1 MSKKTL
7 LEEATVR
14 RFMKLANVSTLSD
27 QLISEMGYGHMGA
40 RDEEEGEDVE
50 MADEAP
56 EAPEDMGPEEGP
68 AMADEA
74 PEADA
79 DEVEITEEDRD
90 ALAAAIAVLEKIT
103 GGEADAGGEE
113 MDMGMDEPMADEPMA
128 DEPMADEE
136 EEPMME
142 MGHEEDEKPM
152 KEGAD
157 LSTKGSAGKGTFS
170 GQKDHKLS
178 KAKTQGLAGQGS
190 VMEEGEESDD
200 EEEPLDEVE
209 LVDEADLVNEVTRRV
224 AERLRAV
231 LKKRK

>member
-1 MSKKTL
+1 
-7 LEEATVR
+7 
-14 RFMKLANVSTLSD
+14 
-27 QLISEMGYGHMGA
+27 
-40 RDEEEGEDVE
+40 
-50 MADEAP
+50 
-56 EAPEDMGPEEGP
+56 
-68 AMADEA
+68 
-74 PEADA
+74 
-79 DEVEITEEDRD
+79 
-90 ALAAAIAVLEKIT
+90 
-103 GGEADAGGEE
+103 
-113 MDMGMDEPMADEPMA
+113 
-128 DEPMADEE
+128 
-136 EEPMME
+136 MME

>member
-56 EAPEDMGPEEGP
+56 EAPEDMGHEEGP

-113 MDMGMDEPMADEPMA
+113 MDMGMDEPMADEPEL
-128 DEPMADEE
+128 DVADEE
-136 EEPMME
+136 PAAQVDLDASEAEALLSAIGDAVSEVTGLDVTVSGDAEEEMPEEPVE
-142 MGHEEDEKPM
+142 APM
-152 KEGAD
+152 DAPLE
-157 LSTKGSAGKGTFS
+157 
-170 GQKDHKLS
+170 
-178 KAKTQGLAGQGS
+178 
-190 VMEEGEESDD
+190 DD
-200 EEEPLDEVE
+200 ELAAADISLEETTETETVPTLSEE
-209 LVDEADLVNEVTRRV
+209 DLVNEVTRRV
-224 AERLRAV
+224 AERLIKLANQ
-231 LKKRK
+231 

>member
-128 DEPMADEE
+128 DEE